1 METIINRMDSLN
13 TVMQEAAEAGNLA
26 SSDFVDLFE
35 IMADLI
41 SELREV
47 VA

>member
-13 TVMQEAAEAGNLA
+13 TVMQEAAEDGSLDI
-26 SSDFVDLFE
+26 SVYVDLFE

-41 SELREV
+41 SKLREV
-47 VA
+47 AA